1 MTFDLNRLAF
11 FWILT
16 TSVFVIANISSL
28 SFPPAFGQQIA
39 AVTLE
44 SEVKSHSLEMEV
56 VSSQIQQVIVEI
68 IQPGFNP
75 HRAELN
81 WQEIDQ

>member
-28 SFPPAFGQQIA
+28 SLPPAFGQQIA

-68 IQPGFNP
+68 IQPGFNL